1 MLQEEAQSL
10 RKLVLLKVLYVV
22 VQHTSSI
29 IN

>member
-1 MLQEEAQSL
+1 MLQEEAESL
-10 RKLVLLKVLYVV
+10 RKLVLLIVLYVV